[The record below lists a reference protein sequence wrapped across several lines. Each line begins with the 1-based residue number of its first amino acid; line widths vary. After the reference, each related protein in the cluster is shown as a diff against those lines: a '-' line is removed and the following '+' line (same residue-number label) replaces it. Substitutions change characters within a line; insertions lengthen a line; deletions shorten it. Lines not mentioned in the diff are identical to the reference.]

1 MSKSHIALLFLVSV
15 LLGLAAVFVAKQWIS
30 GQIQP
35 TEEVEVVIRTP
46 IIIAAIDIPSGTV
59 IEDKHLKAK
68 LIEEDWL
75 NDNQFLETKEI
86 LGKVL
91 ESNIYQD
98 EIISRQR
105 VLSTGDGT
113 TLAAMIPKSKRAVTI
128 RVNDVIG
135 VAGFLL
141 PGNRVDVLNTV
152 TRDKY
157 VSTKTVLKDIRVLAV
172 DQTAKT
178 DANKPVIVRAVT
190 LEVTP
195 LQAEKLLT
203 AKGKGVI
210 QLALRNP
217 FEPEKEKVVR
227 KRVVTPTVTII
238 KGTNKTNIKV
248 KE

>member
-15 LLGLAAVFVAKQWIS
+15 VLGLAAVFVAQKWIS

-35 TEEVEVVIRTP
+35 TEEVEVVIRKP

-59 IEDKHLKAK
+59 IEDKHLKPK

-75 NDNQFLETKEI
+75 SDNQFTDTEEI

-91 ESNIYQD
+91 ANHIYQD

-105 VLSTGDGT
+105 VLSTGDGA
-113 TLAAMIPKSKRAVTI
+113 TLAALIPKSKRAVTI

-141 PGNRVDVLNTV
+141 PGNKVDVLNTV
-152 TRDKY
+152 NRNKRVT
-157 VSTKTVLKDIRVLAV
+157 TTTVLKDIRVLAV
-172 DQTAKT
+172 DQSAKT

-203 AKGKGVI
+203 AKGKGEI

-227 KRVVTPTVTII
+227 RRIVTPTVTII
-238 KGTNKTNIKV
+238 KGTDKTSIKV